1 MKSWN
6 KLLGQSLC
14 SQPLLAPIA
23 AGYITK
29 IIIISCIVYAG
40 IHEWK
45 EMKAREVEVRGI
57 NRQRHDMNDIYVE
70 MLSLSLL
77 CETFMEWNEQDFLTF
92 RKRKQHIDSLLYE
105 FNNSNPNSHMDSI
118 RTLWKDKELYMQKI
132 ISLVHKQEEVSQE
145 IAAQIPVIARQSER
159 ETNKRVG
166 LLKRLFRKRDKADS
180 PSTASMLYALNQKV
194 VGEHQA
200 YTRELAEQTN
210 YLAGKNRMLNKQL
223 QQMIVHMDKTAR
235 TELKKRED
243 RIAKAEK
250 QSFAVVIGLTAFMIL
265 LLVGSYLV
273 IHRYMIRINRY
284 KRRLEDTVRQLRQT
298 VVENK
303 KLIEARKK
311 SCWR

>member
-92 RKRKQHIDSLLYE
+92 KKIKKHINSKLYE
-105 FNNSNPNSHMDSI
+105 FKNNN
-118 RTLWKDKELYMQKI
+118 
-132 ISLVHKQEEVSQE
+132 HKSQ
-145 IAAQIPVIARQSER
+145 I
-159 ETNKRVG
+159 N
-166 LLKRLFRKRDKADS
+166 
-180 PSTASMLYALNQKV
+180 
-194 VGEHQA
+194 
-200 YTRELAEQTN
+200 
-210 YLAGKNRMLNKQL
+210 
-223 QQMIVHMDKTAR
+223 
-235 TELKKRED
+235 
-243 RIAKAEK
+243 
-250 QSFAVVIGLTAFMIL
+250 
-265 LLVGSYLV
+265 
-273 IHRYMIRINRY
+273 RINT
-284 KRRLEDTVRQLRQT
+284 L
-298 VVENK
+298 
-303 KLIEARKK
+303 
-311 SCWR
+311 